1 MAFQIIDNMQ
11 APASAART
19 RQKGEFTLALESL
32 EIVQGF
38 QYESKGTA
46 KAQYP
51 RISPKKF
58 GGKRFRVWLVSEG
71 ENGEPNTFAVKREN
85 DRAVKDAVP
94 GVNTVDGDND
104 E

>member
-1 MAFQIIDNMQ
+1 MAFVIQDNMQ

-19 RQKGEFTLALESL
+19 RQKGEFSLALDSL
-32 EIVQGF
+32 EIGQGF
-38 QYESKGTA
+38 EYTSKGTL
-46 KAQYP
+46 KGQYP
-51 RISPKKF
+51 KISPKKF

-71 ENGEPNTFAVKREN
+71 EAGELNTFAVKREN

>member
-19 RQKGEFTLALESL
+19 RKPGEFTNTLNSL
-32 EIVQGF
+32 EVGQGF
-38 QYESKGTA
+38 EYESNGTL
-46 KAQYP
+46 KSQYP
-51 RISPKKF
+51 RIAPKKF
-58 GGKRFRVWLVSEG
+58 GGAKRFKVWEVEG
-71 ENGEPNTFAVKREN
+71 KEGWFAVRREN
-85 DRAVKDAVP
+85 DRVVKDAVP